1 MDSTHRALIREQF
14 TRQAVPFANA
24 PAIRN
29 VEMLDRIVDLSGAIA
44 SDTVLDVGCGPGLLA
59 CAFAARVRSV
69 TGVDVTTAMLQQAG
83 AEQRSRNL
91 PNAHWVQADATCLPY
106 RDDEFSLVTSRL
118 TFHHLVQPLAV
129 LREMV
134 RICKPDGRVVVVDV
148 SPPPDKVAAFD
159 RMEKLRDPSHTHA
172 LPLEELTALFAAAG
186 LQNPRLDWWRME
198 GELESLLARSFPPPG
213 DDERV
218 RQMFRES
225 LEEDAMGIVP
235 RMQNGAIVYTF
246 PMVFL
251 SATVAQ

>member
-1 MDSTHRALIREQF
+1 MDSTHRELIREQF

-29 VEMLDRIVDLSGAIA
+29 AEMLDRIVDLSGAIA

-59 CAFAARVRSV
+59 CAFAARARSA
-69 TGVDVTTAMLQQAG
+69 TGVDVTTAMLQQAR
-83 AEQRSRNL
+83 AEQRSRNV

-106 RDDEFSLVTSRL
+106 RDHEFSLVTSRL

-129 LREMV
+129 LREMARV
-134 RICKPDGRVVVVDV
+134 CRRGGSVVVVDI
-148 SPPPDKVAAFD
+148 SPAPAKAAAFD

-172 LPLEELTALFAAAG
+172 LPLEELTALFASAG
-186 LQNPRLDWWRME
+186 LRNPTIDEWHME

-218 RQMFRES
+218 RQMFMES
-225 LEEDAMGIVP
+225 LEDDAMGIAP
-235 RMQNGAIVYTF
+235 RMQNGAIVYAF
-246 PMVFL
+246 PMVLFK
-251 SATVAQ
+251 STVS

>member
-69 TGVDVTTAMLQQAG
+69 TGIDVTTAMLQQAR
-83 AEQRSRNL
+83 AEQRSRKL

-129 LREMV
+129 L
-134 RICKPDGRVVVVDV
+134 C
-148 SPPPDKVAAFD
+148 PPPPKKRAILFTSTLPCERKFILISSFARKFSLKSNATSTPFIARAKLNRCSDKSNDNFLFFNA
-159 RMEKLRDPSHTHA
+159 
-172 LPLEELTALFAAAG
+172 PLLMTK
-186 LQNPRLDWWRME
+186 
-198 GELESLLARSFPPPG
+198 
-213 DDERV
+213 
-218 RQMFRES
+218 
-225 LEEDAMGIVP
+225 
-235 RMQNGAIVYTF
+235 
-246 PMVFL
+246 
-251 SATVAQ
+251 